1 MEHKE
6 ALLDSLAE
14 LRTAHDKASRAM
26 AEIAA
31 TGARALKGS
40 GNLPSPSQLRSYA
53 QALAQAQRHLDRC
66 LELMQGRPAMGM
78 APEVAT
84 GRSYAH

>member
-6 ALLDSLAE
+6 ALLESLAE

-40 GNLPSPSQLRSYA
+40 DSLPSLNQLRSYA
-53 QALAQAQRHLDRC
+53 QALAQAQRHLNHC
-66 LELMQGRPAMGM
+66 QELLQGRPAVGMG
-78 APEVAT
+78 ADLSA
-84 GRSYAH
+84 GRSFAH

>member
-31 TGARALKGS
+31 TGARALKGGGS
-40 GNLPSPSQLRSYA
+40 LPSLNQLRSYA
-53 QALAQAQRHLDRC
+53 LALAQAQRQLSRC
-66 LELMQGRPAMGM
+66 QDLLQGRSTVGM
-78 APEVAT
+78 STEVPPERAYV
-84 GRSYAH
+84 H

>member
-26 AEIAA
+26 ADIAA
-31 TGARALKGS
+31 TGALALKG
-40 GNLPSPSQLRSYA
+40 GGDLPSPSQLRTYA
-53 QALAQAQRHLDRC
+53 QALAQAQRHLTRC
-66 LELMQGRPAMGM
+66 QELLQGGPAMGM
-78 APEVAT
+78 GPAVTT
-84 GRSYAH
+84 GHSYVH

>member
-6 ALLDSLAE
+6 AFLDSLAE

-26 AEIAA
+26 ADITA
-31 TGARALKGS
+31 TGARALKGC

-53 QALAQAQRHLDRC
+53 QALALAQRQLDRC
-66 LELMQGRPAMGM
+66 QELMPGRAALGVS
-78 APEVAT
+78 PEAAT
-84 GRSYAH
+84 GQPYVH

>member
-14 LRTAHDKASRAM
+14 LRNAHDKASRAM
-26 AEIAA
+26 AEITA
-31 TGARALKGS
+31 TGARALKGC

-53 QALAQAQRHLDRC
+53 QALAQAQRQLDRC
-66 LELMQGRPAMGM
+66 QELMQGIPAMG
-78 APEVAT
+78 AGLELAT
-84 GRSYAH
+84 GHSFVH

>member
-6 ALLDSLAE
+6 ALLESLAE
-14 LRTAHDKASRAM
+14 LRAAHDKASRIM

-40 GNLPSPSQLRSYA
+40 DSLPSPNQLRSYA
-53 QALAQAQRHLDRC
+53 QALAQAQRHLARCQELLQDRPPVG
-66 LELMQGRPAMGM
+66 MRPEASAGL
-78 APEVAT
+78 PYV
-84 GRSYAH
+84 H